1 MNDADN
7 TQEQNGTTQEG
18 PHEST
23 QEEQDKVPTAAKTK
37 RNPRQPKAPK
47 RPKDT
52 KTNKV
57 IAEAVGHTEYSD
69 DQKPRTPLPDNEP
82 PLLDMINA
90 TTPPELIGQPEAK
103 ANSKDK
109 SKAKL
114 VAEPSVEPIA
124 EPVAKPIAEPVNK
137 TTKPQRAKPVS
148 QDPAPA
154 NVPDLEDLVMTR
166 MKSMRDAKE
175 LAKMENIQALIAQS
189 S

>member
-82 PLLDMINA
+82 SLLDMINE

-103 ANSKDK
+103 AK
-109 SKAKL
+109 SKEK
-114 VAEPSVEPIA
+114 
-124 EPVAKPIAEPVNK
+124 
-137 TTKPQRAKPVS
+137 
-148 QDPAPA
+148 A
-154 NVPDLEDLVMTR
+154 NIRGLYACTNDQLR
-166 MKSMRDAKE
+166 
-175 LAKMENIQALIAQS
+175 QALKRGVCVLRFTTLRLHSLNQ
-189 S
+189 